1 MITPADLNQFTGTTH
16 WHRYRPRLLLTDGTH
31 FLARELNCCWL
42 LDLVWSVLPQI
53 RRAGGFA
60 IVELKTDLA
69 AASAVVTIHDGGR
82 DGGAEQVI
90 HRQAIP
96 YTDFPWPVLMLYVG
110 PGDENDSVLL
120 LPSEY

>member
-60 IVELKTDLA
+60 VVELKTDLA
-69 AASAVVTIHDGGR
+69 AASAVITIR
-82 DGGAEQVI
+82 DGGDDSQDERVI

-96 YTDFPWPVLMLYVG
+96 YPDFPWPELMLYVG
-110 PGDENDSVLL
+110 PGDEDDSVIL
-120 LPSEY
+120 LPLEY